1 MFCNKLK
8 LGNIKKKLMIG
19 LFGFKYSY
27 WLIMENKIWFCFVYL
42 IKNKGM
48 LLNRIIF

>member
-1 MFCNKLK
+1 MYVEVLGILYFNVVLELIFMFCNKLK

-27 WLIMENKIWFCFVYL
+27 WLIMENKI
-42 IKNKGM
+42 
-48 LLNRIIF
+48 